1 MPAPGSGVL
10 RQNTVSDNK
19 QMPAPGSGV
28 FRQNT
33 VSDNKQL
40 PAPGSGDLRQ
50 NTVSQC
56 CKPNTKYSACHKPF
70 QNRIVTRPPGHLQVH
85 FVRVLLIDAHIHYDK
100 MDNHP

>member
-1 MPAPGSGVL
+1 MSVSSTLSLTSIGDELFKVCFLLVGLVHRNLEDGFLHDNKQLPAPGSGVL

-28 FRQNT
+28 
-33 VSDNKQL
+33 
-40 PAPGSGDLRQ
+40 LRQ

-70 QNRIVTRPPGHLQVH
+70 
-85 FVRVLLIDAHIHYDK
+85 A
-100 MDNHP
+100 